1 MKKGRTGDA
10 VIAHTLTAETDRAG
24 KGGDIGD
31 PTAKAMAGDRMKA
44 SRLIVIVAEMSETGT
59 GYMIGKTTANDF
71 DLERC
76 TRQRG
81 TARIQDR

>member
-1 MKKGRTGDA
+1 MAD
-10 VIAHTLTAETDRAG
+10 TLTAETDRAG
-24 KGGDIGD
+24 KGGDTGG

-59 GYMIGKTTANDF
+59 GYTVGKTTANDS